1 METRRLWYQNAYDIA
16 TFLAEI
22 NPNNWTKAEWKKMMD
37 ENLMLLERETT
48 QLLNGNY
55 SASIAKFDEVEN
67 QAIMM
72 ANEMS
77 KDIIKQFRL

>member
-1 METRRLWYQNAYDIA
+1 
-16 TFLAEI
+16 
-22 NPNNWTKAEWKKMMD
+22 MMD